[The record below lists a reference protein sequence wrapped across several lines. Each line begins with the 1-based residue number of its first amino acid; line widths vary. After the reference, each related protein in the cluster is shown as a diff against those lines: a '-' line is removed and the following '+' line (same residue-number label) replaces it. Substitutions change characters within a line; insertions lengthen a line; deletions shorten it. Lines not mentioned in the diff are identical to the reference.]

1 MKANYSK
8 LLLILFLVTVTGKIV
23 DSKINPNVSLGEFLK
38 THKVNSQNVV
48 HVKVQ
53 QPALIVQQA
62 GWLSQIFQG
71 DETSRVTMSYTDSD
85 GCNVTVD
92 HVTTHSW
99 LWGDSAHTENFTKT
113 C

>member
-8 LLLILFLVTVTGKIV
+8 LLLIVFLVTITGQIIE
-23 DSKINPNVSLGEFLK
+23 SKINPKVSLGEFLK
-38 THKVNSQNVV
+38 IHKVNSQNLV

-53 QPALIVQQA
+53 EPSTVVQQA
-62 GWLSQIFQG
+62 GWFSQIFQG

-85 GCNVTVD
+85 GCSVTVD

-99 LWGDSAHTENFTKT
+99 LWGDSSHSENYSKP